1 MLGYLEVLRQ
11 TLTTFVIPQALYP
24 DRYSVFFVNPK
35 KEQDLSIKEQL
46 AGNTKRITQ
55 FGRIVEKLGIDM
67 FPAYSPQAKGKI
79 ERLWQTL
86 QSRLPV
92 IFAQNNISS
101 LEAANNFLL
110 SYIPDFNKQF
120 SIEPLDAFSAFVP
133 VSDDFDLDRL
143 LSVTFE
149 RNLSAASTVSL
160 LLSQKHGLRAL
171 INGEFY
177 PVSFYDPKNPNFNL
191 HAPQVLKDLIFC
203 YLLCNAKNS
212 PFIASS

>member
-1 MLGYLEVLRQ
+1 MSQKELTRLHVLKSCLLGYLEVLRQ
-11 TLTTFVIPQALYP
+11 TLTNFGIPQALYP

-46 AGNTKRITQ
+46 AGNTKRTTQ

-67 FPAYSPQAKGKI
+67 FPAYSPQA
-79 ERLWQTL
+79 
-86 QSRLPV
+86 
-92 IFAQNNISS
+92 N
-101 LEAANNFLL
+101 
-110 SYIPDFNKQF
+110 
-120 SIEPLDAFSAFVP
+120 
-133 VSDDFDLDRL
+133 RL

-160 LLSQKHGLRAL
+160 PLSQKHGLRAL

-177 PVSFYDPKNPNFNL
+177 PISFYYPKNPNFNL
-191 HAPQVLKDLIFC
+191 HAPQVLKELIFC

-212 PFIASS
+212 PFIASSGMKGVKF

>member
-1 MLGYLEVLRQ
+1 
-11 TLTTFVIPQALYP
+11 
-24 DRYSVFFVNPK
+24 
-35 KEQDLSIKEQL
+35 
-46 AGNTKRITQ
+46 
-55 FGRIVEKLGIDM
+55 M

-101 LEAANNFLL
+101 LESANNFLL

-120 SIEPLDAFSAFVP
+120 SVEPLDAFSAFVP

-143 LSVTFE
+143 LSFTFE
-149 RNLSAASTVSL
+149 RNLSAASTVSLHGSLFKIEQHRFPAKTHVTL

-177 PVSFYDPKNPNFNL
+177 PILRKVRRNHARFSQCPSTLSLIPLKNHPRKGGIEDITEGLNLSESFL
-191 HAPQVLKDLIFC
+191 
-203 YLLCNAKNS
+203 
-212 PFIASS
+212 

>member
-1 MLGYLEVLRQ
+1 
-11 TLTTFVIPQALYP
+11 
-24 DRYSVFFVNPK
+24 
-35 KEQDLSIKEQL
+35 
-46 AGNTKRITQ
+46 
-55 FGRIVEKLGIDM
+55 M

-120 SIEPLDAFSAFVP
+120 SVEPLDAFSAFVP

-160 LLSQKHGLRAL
+160 HGSLFKIEQHRFHVYQDCLMITQHQEKSLNSRCRMEAG
-171 INGEFY
+171 NE
-177 PVSFYDPKNPNFNL
+177 
-191 HAPQVLKDLIFC
+191 
-203 YLLCNAKNS
+203 NAV
-212 PFIASS
+212 

>member
-1 MLGYLEVLRQ
+1 M
-11 TLTTFVIPQALYP
+11 
-24 DRYSVFFVNPK
+24 
-35 KEQDLSIKEQL
+35 
-46 AGNTKRITQ
+46 
-55 FGRIVEKLGIDM
+55 EKLGIDM
-67 FPAYSPQAKGKI
+67 FPAYSPQVKGKI

-120 SIEPLDAFSAFVP
+120 SVEPLDAFSAFVP

-160 LLSQKHGLRAL
+160 HGSLFKIEQHRFHAKTHVTLLLSQKHGLRAL

-177 PVSFYDPKNPNFNL
+177 PISFYDPKNPNFNL
-191 HAPQVLKDLIFC
+191 HAPQVLKNLIFC